1 MATFGDMIDEV
12 KQSLAGFTLNQ
23 ERITFLEEAI
33 DANDTVIKLGDT
45 SNLSKGIIEIEDE
58 LLYVA
63 SFSKAD
69 GTVTIMPGFG
79 RGYQG
84 TSASAHGQYSPVIM
98 APMFPRQAIKRAIN
112 DTIIASGLDAVA
124 TFTFTYSPAR
134 TSYSLPDDVKDVLA
148 VSYSTIGASKEWAPI
163 RAWRHDKMAN
173 VDAFDSTQSIS
184 LYSGVEPGRTV
195 QVTYLQDPVPMIS
208 PANDYS
214 LVTGLPDSS
223 KDVMIWGACYRL
235 ASYIDAG
242 RLDLT
247 TAEADLNNSKIQ
259 IGAGGNVARY
269 FYANYQQRLQEE
281 KDRQKKNFPIR
292 VHYTR

>member
-1 MATFGDMIDEV
+1 MATFGEMVDEV
-12 KQSLAGFTLNQ
+12 KQNLAGFTLNQ
-23 ERITFLEEAI
+23 ERVTYLAETI
-33 DANDTVIKLGDT
+33 DSDDTTLKVGDI
-45 SNLSKGIIEIEDE
+45 SNLTKGIVEVDDE
-58 LLYVA
+58 LMYVA
-63 SFSKAD
+63 SFSKSES
-69 GTVTIMPGFG
+69 TITIIPGFG

-84 TSASAHGQYSPVIM
+84 TTASAHNQYAPIIM
-98 APMFPRQAIKRAIN
+98 APMFPRSAIKRAIN
-112 DTIIASGLDAVA
+112 DTVISCGLDAIA
-124 TFTFTYSPAR
+124 TYTFTYSPAR
-134 TSYSLPDDVKDVLA
+134 IAYALPDDVKDILS

-163 RAWRHDKMAN
+163 RAWRHDRMAN

-184 LYSGVEPGRTV
+184 IYSGVEPGRTV
-195 QVTYLQDPVPMIS
+195 QITYLQDAVAMVS
-208 PANDYS
+208 PANDFS
-214 LVTGLPDSS
+214 AVTGLPDSA
-223 KDVMIWGACYRL
+223 KDMIIWGACYRL

-281 KDRQKKNFPIR
+281 KDRQKKNYPIR

>member
-33 DANDTVIKLGDT
+33 DADDTVIKLGDA

-63 SFSKAD
+63 SFSKTD

-112 DTIIASGLDAVA
+112 DTIIASGLDAIG